1 MLPFEEIPD
10 DLVPLTAHFKH
21 LLTLAT
27 PEQPIL
33 LFLDSVDQLTGVQG
47 NKLSWLP
54 TRLPPNCKVNAL
66 RAIDLS
72 LLLGEQL
79 KNDFFF
85 FTFEMM
91 LSCAAEESNPIIS
104 RDYHLLRRIIDTE
117 DCFIEVT
124 ALGEEL
130 AMDVIR

>member
-1 MLPFEEIPD
+1 MLSFEEIPD

-54 TRLPPNCKVNAL
+54 TRLPPNCKVYGVEN
-66 RAIDLS
+66 
-72 LLLGEQL
+72 
-79 KNDFFF
+79 K
-85 FTFEMM
+85 
-91 LSCAAEESNPIIS
+91 
-104 RDYHLLRRIIDTE
+104 
-117 DCFIEVT
+117 IEVMFKYG
-124 ALGEEL
+124 LIPSCLKIKILNFSFLFVSLFLYYLKEFYQFY
-130 AMDVIR
+130 R